1 MIINVEGLAQ
11 GTRDIEAVCT
21 PAQLALQDSDLK
33 FLNKIHILARVNRMG
48 DDVFIQSQLRA
59 TLSQTCCRCLETYA
73 LDVETKSQTLFVPE
87 RPPKHYRHDVR
98 RPILDDEDGK
108 VARYKGKTID
118 LSTEIADALRLCLP
132 MKPLC
137 QTGCKGLCPHCGANL
152 NQKTCDCAPGPAPS
166 RNNPF
171 GEIQS
176 KLKGRK

>member
-1 MIINVEGLAQ
+1 L
-11 GTRDIEAVCT
+11 DIDTE
-21 PAQLALQDSDLK
+21 
-33 FLNKIHILARVNRMG
+33 
-48 DDVFIQSQLRA
+48 
-59 TLSQTCCRCLETYA
+59 
-73 LDVETKSQTLFVPE
+73 SQTLFVPE

-137 QTGCKGLCPHCGANL
+137 QTGCKGLCSHCGANL
-152 NQKTCDCAPGPAPS
+152 NHKTCDCQPGPAPA

-171 GEIQS
+171 GELQS
-176 KLKGRK
+176 KLKGIK